1 VVNET
6 IQISG
11 DTFEVTSDGE
21 CETGHWRIADA
32 GNQLISLVPQTIRE
46 DRDSTEQRIEE
57 VMDEN
62 FESFKWGMFY
72 TKMNRSYCVVLR
84 GEEESKFGEI
94 LSTM

>member
-1 VVNET
+1 MNET
-6 IQISG
+6 IKISG

-21 CETGHWRIADA
+21 CAAGPWKIADA
-32 GNQLISLVPQTIRE
+32 GNQLIGLVPQTIKE
-46 DRDSTEQRIEE
+46 NRDLAKQRIEE
-57 VMDEN
+57 VMEGS

-72 TKMNRSYCVVLR
+72 TKMNRSYCVILR